1 MTVNR
6 CYNASGPDMKNAM
19 ILAGAAIAVMVVAV
33 VLLPLIGPARLQTT
47 DFVNFYVGASIVRDG
62 HGAQLYQRSVQDQA
76 FQAVLGHPSPQYFLH
91 PAFEAAAFV
100 PLTCLGM
107 ERAFALWSLINVAL
121 LSLLPLVLVP
131 CIPLV
136 DRRPY
141 LALSGFCLLPALTA
155 LTLGQDSIVLLSLL
169 AASYSLAHKQK
180 HLAAGLVLSL
190 LSIKFQYLAIL
201 LPLLLWSRKWRT
213 AAGIGIGC
221 AALALLS
228 IWITGWS
235 GQLDYVAFLR
245 DFNAHSG
252 YGALNPTL
260 MVNGRGFLAGLGVA
274 AHSSTYA
281 MLASALLIA
290 LALVGSVRSPSPN
303 NGLRCALYITVAL
316 IAAPYAHFPDMTM
329 LLLPVL
335 LAVDHIVKV
344 GTGTFSRKLLALSCL
359 AMFLWPFALLVLG
372 GHYWWNSRIYW
383 VFPLIALFAAA
394 LARSTSAD
402 VRKV

>member
-1 MTVNR
+1 
-6 CYNASGPDMKNAM
+6 MKNAM
-19 ILAGAAIAVMVVAV
+19 ILAGAAIAVIVVAV

-62 HGAQLYQRSVQDQA
+62 HGAQLYQRPVQDQA
-76 FQAVLGHPSPQYFLH
+76 FQAALGHPSPQYFLH

-100 PLTCLGM
+100 PLTYLGM
-107 ERAFALWSLINVAL
+107 ERAFALWSLINVGL
-121 LSLLPLVLVP
+121 LSLLPLVLTG

-155 LTLGQDSIVLLSLL
+155 LTLGQDSILLLVLL
-169 AASYSLAHKQK
+169 AASYALAQRKK
-180 HLAAGLVLSL
+180 DLAAGLVLSL

-213 AAGIGIGC
+213 ATGIGTGC
-221 AALALLS
+221 AALAMVS
-228 IWITGWS
+228 AWITGWS
-235 GQLDYVAFLR
+235 GQLEYVAFLR

-260 MVNGRGFLAGLGVA
+260 MVNGRGFLAGMGVT
-274 AHSSTYA
+274 AHATAYA
-281 MLASALLIA
+281 VLASALLVGLAAASEGARSHDRRLQWA
-290 LALVGSVRSPSPN
+290 LS
-303 NGLRCALYITVAL
+303 ITVAL
-316 IAAPYAHFPDMTM
+316 SAAPYAHFPDMTV

-335 LAVDHIVKV
+335 LALDHIVKV
-344 GTGTFSRKLLALSCL
+344 GTGTFSRKLLALCCL
-359 AMFLWPFALLVLG
+359 AVFLWPFALLVLG

-383 VFPLIALFAAA
+383 VFPLIALFAAT
-394 LARSTSAD
+394 LAAELHSNRSRA
-402 VRKV
+402 RE